1 VDAATVR
8 ENTGVQCRTCD
19 MRNEKCIID
28 WRFGNEMLSADDR
41 YMAELEHRAVRDDD
55 DRVA

>member
-1 VDAATVR
+1 
-8 ENTGVQCRTCD
+8 
-19 MRNEKCIID
+19 MWNEKCIID